1 MFPSYWIEN
10 VRILVK
16 KLTLKA
22 KLPAFSRAGDAGMD
36 LYAIEN
42 AVLKPGQRI
51 SCRTGLAIKIP
62 KGCVGLIWD
71 KGGLSHKFGIKTLG
85 GVYDSNYTGEYLIG
99 LVNLSQENFEIK
111 KGQKIAQLLVQKM
124 ETPQIKEVDKLSKT
138 NRGEA
143 RFGSSGIM

>member
-1 MFPSYWIEN
+1 
-10 VRILVK
+10 
-16 KLTLKA
+16 
-22 KLPAFSRAGDAGMD
+22 
-36 LYAIEN
+36 
-42 AVLKPGQRI
+42 
-51 SCRTGLAIKIP
+51 
-62 KGCVGLIWD
+62 
-71 KGGLSHKFGIKTLG
+71 
-85 GVYDSNYTGEYLIG
+85 VYDSNYTGEYLIG